1 MFKPFG
7 DRHGTDITADIR
19 VKLHG
24 RDIKSVNNLK
34 KKEESPTTNS
44 LLVLDMDICEWTIFE
59 FIIKMQTFWS
69 QRSFFRHTVLHWTQF
84 TRPTFETEMLHSNG
98 EALCTQRMSRIFAHE
113 YLTQL
118 PVQSLAQE
126 HDCYSVYFELQLNHS
141 KIFSLNCHW
150 YFRQNR
156 NARHFDGST

>member
-44 LLVLDMDICEWTIFE
+44 LLVLDMDICE
-59 FIIKMQTFWS
+59 
-69 QRSFFRHTVLHWTQF
+69 
-84 TRPTFETEMLHSNG
+84 
-98 EALCTQRMSRIFAHE
+98 
-113 YLTQL
+113 
-118 PVQSLAQE
+118 
-126 HDCYSVYFELQLNHS
+126 
-141 KIFSLNCHW
+141 
-150 YFRQNR
+150 
-156 NARHFDGST
+156 